1 MIRAAVWVGL
11 SVYSV
16 QDWER

>member
-1 MIRAAVWVGL
+1 MA

-16 QDWER
+16 NSR

>member
-1 MIRAAVWVGL
+1 L

-16 QDWER
+16 